1 MRWTLYRIELPDT
14 VTYALL
20 GLVIAT
26 GTASMAT
33 VKNKASKT
41 AVQQSDTVAKWRK
54 KDDERKKQFPIADFD
69 EPELT
74 DAKKRAVL
82 KQKKIRYNKLG
93 LVTKHPTANDGGG
106 EFHPEGLFNFPAL
119 PADASDVIVFG
130 KVLDA
135 QAHLSEDKSNVFS
148 EFTIQVERAYKTPS
162 GLGSQIT
169 VERIG
174 GFVRY
179 PDGRKLH
186 YGLAGTGMPEVG
198 AKYILFLKAIS
209 NENSYTI
216 LTGYQLGV
224 NGVSPLDSAPIFETY
239 RGYKEAEF
247 FAALEA
253 SLSKTAGKKI

>member
-1 MRWTLYRIELPDT
+1 MKIYH
-14 VTYALL
+14 VTYAVL
-20 GLVIAT
+20 GLVIAA
-26 GTASMAT
+26 GTASVAT
-33 VKNKASKT
+33 VENKVSKT
-41 AVQQSDTVAKWRK
+41 AARQSDTVAKWRK

-69 EPELT
+69 EPEPT
-74 DAKKRAVL
+74 DAKKRALL

-106 EFHPEGLFNFPAL
+106 EFHPEGMFNFPAL
-119 PADASDVIVFG
+119 PVEASDVIVVG
-130 KVLDA
+130 EVLDA

-148 EFTIQVERAYKTPS
+148 EFTIQLERAYKTVS
-162 GLGSQIT
+162 DLGSQIT

-186 YGLAGTGMPEVG
+186 YGLTGTGMPQVG

-209 NENSYTI
+209 KEDGYTI

-247 FAALEA
+247 FAALEG
-253 SLSKTAGKKI
+253 SLSKPAKP

>member
-1 MRWTLYRIELPDT
+1 MKIYHF
-14 VTYALL
+14 TYAVL

-26 GTASMAT
+26 GTASVAT
-33 VKNKASKT
+33 VKVKNKVSKT

-69 EPELT
+69 EPEPT
-74 DAKKRAVL
+74 DPKKRAVL
-82 KQKKIRYNKLG
+82 KEKKIRYNKLG

-106 EFHPEGLFNFPAL
+106 EFHPEGMFNFPAL
-119 PADASDVIVFG
+119 PVDASDVIVFG
-130 KVLDA
+130 EVLDA

-148 EFTIQVERAYKTPS
+148 EFTIQVERAYKNAT
-162 GLGSQIT
+162 GLGSEIT

-179 PDGRKLH
+179 PDGKKLH
-186 YGLAGTGMPEVG
+186 YGLTGTGMPQVG
-198 AKYILFLKAIS
+198 AKYILFLKAIPK
-209 NENSYTI
+209 ENSYTI

-239 RGYKEAEF
+239 RGYKDAEF
-247 FAALEA
+247 FAALEG
-253 SLSKTAGKKI
+253 SLSKTSNP